1 MCVCVVNYVCAFIC
15 RERERERVDL
25 SSLRGSR
32 SLKNVGFGGDLVF

>member
-1 MCVCVVNYVCAFIC
+1 MCVLLIMYARLYV
-15 RERERERVDL
+15 ERERERVDL